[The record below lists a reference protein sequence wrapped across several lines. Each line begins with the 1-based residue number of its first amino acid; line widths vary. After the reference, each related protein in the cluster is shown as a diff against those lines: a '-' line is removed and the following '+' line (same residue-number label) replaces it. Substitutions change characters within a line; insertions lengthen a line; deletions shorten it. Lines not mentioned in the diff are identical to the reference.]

1 MTNQLRDAVDAT
13 ELCARRRALLDALP
27 KDSLVVMAAYSQKV
41 RSKNIK
47 YHFRQDND
55 FLYLTGFAEP
65 DAYAVLYR
73 EGDEDTLVL
82 FCRPRDKDA
91 EVSFG
96 RRSGPQ
102 GAISDYGADD
112 AFVIDEFEPK
122 LLELLKGKNRIY
134 VSDELNRLPNIWQLI
149 NRERF
154 QTPFDV
160 PKAYRQLSALASVLH
175 PMRVVKSQAEI
186 GLIRHA
192 VNASIAG
199 HKALMQAAAPG
210 VNEGMLAATFM
221 LEIAK
226 HGCVDVGYPNIV
238 AAGNNACCLH
248 YEENCCTVN
257 DGELVLVDAGAE
269 FGHYSADIT
278 RTFPATGHFTPAQ
291 RRIHN
296 LVLAALDAAI
306 ARVRPGTRWNVLYE
320 TCMEMMAKGLIELGL
335 LQGSLDEVMT
345 SESYKRFTV
354 HKTGHWLGMDVHDV
368 GPYQDES
375 GNWRALEPGM
385 VFTIEPG
392 IYIPADT
399 MDVPSEYRGMGVR
412 IEDDLLVTEDGCENL
427 SVACPRSTDEIEAF
441 MAGRIKAG

>member
-1 MTNQLRDAVDAT
+1 MVSPVNDVAALYF
-13 ELCARRRALLDALP
+13 ARRKALLDALP
-27 KDSLVVMAAYSQKV
+27 DGSLVVMAAYSQKV

-55 FLYLTGFAEP
+55 FLYLTGFGEP
-65 DAYAVLYR
+65 DAFALVYR
-73 EGDEDTLVL
+73 EHTDDRLVL

-96 RRSGPQ
+96 RRSGPE
-102 GAISDYGADD
+102 GAVADYGADA
-112 AFVIDEFEPK
+112 AFTIDEFEPT
-122 LLELLKGKNRIY
+122 LLTLLKGKTRIY
-134 VSDELNRLPNIWQLI
+134 VSDELNRLPNLWQLI

-160 PKAYRQLSALASVLH
+160 PKAYRQLATLASVLH
-175 PMRVVKSQAEI
+175 PMRVIKSETEI
-186 GLIRHA
+186 SLIRHA
-192 VNASIAG
+192 ANASVAG

-210 VNEGMLAATFM
+210 INEAVLAATFM

-269 FGHYSADIT
+269 YCHYSADIT
-278 RTFPATGHFTPAQ
+278 RTFPANGKFSQAQ
-291 RRIHN
+291 RRLHD
-296 LVLAALDAAI
+296 LVLSALDAAI
-306 ARVRPGTRWNVLYE
+306 AKVKPGTRWNVLYE
-320 TCMEMMAKGLIELGL
+320 TCMEVMAKGLIELGL
-335 LQGSLDEVMT
+335 LQGSLDEVMK
-345 SESYKRFTV
+345 SESYRRFTV

-368 GPYQDES
+368 GPYQDDS
-375 GNWRALEPGM
+375 GDWRALEPGM

-392 IYIPADT
+392 IYIPADA
-399 MDVPSEYRGMGVR
+399 MDVAAEYRGIGIR
-412 IEDDLLVTEDGCENL
+412 IEDDILVTTNGCENL
-427 SVACPRSTDEIEAF
+427 SAACPRSSDEIEAF
-441 MAGRIKAG
+441 MTRGTKAE